1 MKKTA
6 TLGALL
12 LALALPLAAQAE
24 TVFAGEV
31 TAGTTQ
37 VIAAP
42 YGGLVED
49 VRVRVGD
56 SVKIGDPIATV
67 ETSKT
72 YASTD
77 GTVSGVFAREGDSA
91 DGVKTQYGALVYI
104 EPINRYTL
112 ECSTEKGYNSS
123 ENRYI
128 HIGESVFLKC
138 TKDGSHQGRGVVT
151 GGGQLGIFEKNGVKV
166 GMTGYCFPYKGG
178 KKDISADVKA
188 LREAGCQIVIAS
200 FHWGSE
206 YRDDFTGEQRT
217 IGRAAIRAGADIVVG
232 THPHIV
238 QGIEAY
244 QDSYILYSL
253 GNLVF
258 GGNVDPDDRDAYLAR
273 VTFTVYED
281 HCDAPELTVVPIRLT
296 ALDKGTDY
304 RPVVADEADSARIFK
319 RIMKLSSGMGD
330 FVNGELTEG
339 L

>member
-1 MKKTA
+1 MGWDVLLFDLDG
-6 TLGALL
+6 TLTDSGPGIMHA
-12 LALALPLAAQAE
+12 AE
-24 TVFAGEV
+24 TALGSFGITGLSEQALRQFVG
-31 TAGTTQ
+31 
-37 VIAAP
+37 P
-42 YGGLVED
+42 PLVESFAVYLPQAD
-49 VRVRVGD
+49 
-56 SVKIGDPIATV
+56 V
-67 ETSKT
+67 ETAIDRFRAYYRETGWLENEPYPGVRECLHALQAAGKRMYVATSKLE
-72 YASTD
+72 SM
-77 GTVSGVFAREGDSA
+77 ARQVLTHFDLMRYF
-91 DGVKTQYGALVYI
+91 DGV
-104 EPINRYTL
+104 
-112 ECSTEKGYNSS
+112 C
-123 ENRYI
+123 
-128 HIGESVFLKC
+128 
-138 TKDGSHQGRGVVT
+138 
-151 GGGQLGIFEKNGVKV
+151 GGIADDPEA
-166 GMTGYCFPYKGG
+166 G
-178 KKDISADVKA
+178 KKANVVRRA

-217 IGRAAIRAGADIVVG
+217 IGRAAIKAGADIVVG

-304 RPVVADEADSARIFK
+304 RPVVADDADSARNFK
-319 RIMKLSSGMGD
+319 RTMKLSSGMGD